1 MSFMDIEASSPLA
14 AIQPQG
20 IHSHGSWQ
28 FGSDV
33 PMEGSTSRG
42 LESSLFGPKLDRRC
56 ESPIPG
62 RFDMDSI
69 MESSPASSLAADIS
83 VNFHI
88 DKT

>member
-1 MSFMDIEASSPLA
+1 MESS
-14 AIQPQG
+14 
-20 IHSHGSWQ
+20 
-28 FGSDV
+28 
-33 PMEGSTSRG
+33 SRG